1 MNIWKTIVG
10 LIFTSVLSGTLC
22 AQSTTC
28 EDQLN
33 AAAAEFAAGRF
44 YGIPAMLKPCI
55 DKGFTREQRQR
66 AYLLLTQTYLLLE
79 DPIAAED
86 SYLRVLKANP
96 EYETDP
102 ATDPIEV
109 VYLSKKFT
117 AAPIFSMYFGAGGNT
132 SIVRVIHDVSPASG
146 TVPLKTDY
154 SLRFGWQATGGL
166 EWGFSNHVSLC
177 GEMTISQTTY
187 KKNETFAFERDEL
200 EFIDKQLWLSVPI
213 SIRYSDNVGK
223 FRPYGF
229 LGYAV
234 NILLQ
239 DKGDVL
245 AFNNDLNPDG
255 GDVLTKT
262 AQSAEL
268 SFDDQRNQFNFSFFV
283 GGGVKYKWKLDY
295 IFAELRYSL
304 GMKNMVKSENIYTSE
319 AFQRYGLVDD
329 YFRLDNVALSVGYV
343 HPLYKPRKLNKARTK
358 GLLRF
363 IKKSDNEGAN

>member
-10 LIFTSVLSGTLC
+10 LIVTSVLSGNLY

-28 EDQLN
+28 EEQLN

-44 YGIPAMLKPCI
+44 YGIPSMLKPCI

-96 EYETDP
+96 EFETDP

-117 AAPIFSMYFGAGGNT
+117 AAPIFSVYAGGGGNT
-132 SIVRVIHDVSPASG
+132 SIVRIIHDVPSAPSTTPG
-146 TVPLKTDY
+146 KSNY
-154 SLRFGWQATGGL
+154 SLRLGWQATGGL
-166 EWGFSNHVSLC
+166 EWLFSNHVSLC
-177 GEMTISQTTY
+177 GEVTISQTSY
-187 KKNETFAFERDEL
+187 KKNETAFERDEL

-223 FRPYGF
+223 VRPYGF
-229 LGYAV
+229 LGYSV
-234 NILLQ
+234 NLLLH

-245 AFNNDLNPDG
+245 ALNNDLNPDG

-262 AQSAEL
+262 AQSAAL
-268 SFDDQRNQFNFSFFV
+268 SFDDQRNQLNFSFFA

-295 IFAELRYSL
+295 IFAELRYSF
-304 GMKNMVKSENIYTSE
+304 GVKNVVKEENIYYSE

-329 YFRLDNVALSVGYV
+329 YFRLDNLALSVGYV

-363 IKKSDNEGAN
+363 IKKTDDEGAD